1 MVGLHKF
8 DAHFDHHGECD
19 RGFLHRDDALMELAR
34 LAEQHLAGE
43 VVGRGLLG
51 SDARDQ
57 PVEHVGETAARTG
70 RAGRTGTAA
79 SLVMGSEENRLA
91 AINNYRG
98 TAHASVS
105 AETLP
110 AWGQFTLYPP
120 MVTLSIGGGKR
131 DTLRPGDILGAL
143 TASKEIEGIAIG
155 KITVLDKIT
164 YVAITQEC
172 AKKAL
177 SLLNDG
183 KIKGKRYQA
192 RRLR

>member
-1 MVGLHKF
+1 
-8 DAHFDHHGECD
+8 
-19 RGFLHRDDALMELAR
+19 
-34 LAEQHLAGE
+34 
-43 VVGRGLLG
+43 
-51 SDARDQ
+51 
-57 PVEHVGETAARTG
+57 
-70 RAGRTGTAA
+70 
-79 SLVMGSEENRLA
+79 
-91 AINNYRG
+91 
-98 TAHASVS
+98 
-105 AETLP
+105 
-110 AWGQFTLYPP
+110 

-131 DTLRPGDILGAL
+131 DKLRPGDILGAL

-177 SLLNDG
+177 SLLNDR